1 MKIYGVKVFQMGAD
15 SPTTFY
21 FKNEE
26 KANACHDMYDRADD
40 IITFDDDDFPL
51 DMLSDNAF

>member
-1 MKIYGVKVFQMGAD
+1 MKIYGVKVFPLGAE

-26 KANACHDMYDRADD
+26 KAIACQNAHQRADN
-40 IITFDDDDFPL
+40 IITFDDDEFPL
-51 DMLSDNAF
+51 DMLSDHEF